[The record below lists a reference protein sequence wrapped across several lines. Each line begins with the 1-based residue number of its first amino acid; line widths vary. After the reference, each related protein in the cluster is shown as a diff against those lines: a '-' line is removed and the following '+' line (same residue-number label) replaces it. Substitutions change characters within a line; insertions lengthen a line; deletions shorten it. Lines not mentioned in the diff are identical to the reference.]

1 MCRSRIAW
9 ENPLLIWDTIY
20 NWNYAYNIKV
30 KISRLRIMCYVEQRE
45 QPFNTSIIYRS
56 PFDLIQL
63 HLICQM
69 LAKFLG
75 LNKENR
81 IQVYK
86 NKKNIFVLC

>member
-1 MCRSRIAW
+1 M
-9 ENPLLIWDTIY
+9 Y
-20 NWNYAYNIKV
+20 
-30 KISRLRIMCYVEQRE
+30 YVEQRE

-56 PFDLIQL
+56 TFDLIQL

-75 LNKENR
+75 LNTENR

>member
-1 MCRSRIAW
+1 MGKP
-9 ENPLLIWDTIY
+9 N
-20 NWNYAYNIKV
+20 NV
-30 KISRLRIMCYVEQRE
+30 LRIMYYVEQRE

-75 LNKENR
+75 LKTENR